1 VAALTSEACREGVS
15 PPALDAAAAGYLASV
30 VLSDTAGCS
39 DGRQT
44 WTIRAEPGQQVRL
57 TLYDFYHA
65 AAAATQAA
73 TPGERQP
80 LNHRPISPGQNNIRR
95 RPLIRLDHRI
105 SLASQTARKALP
117 PTIAKSRNRKM
128 VDCPSYY

>member
-65 AAAATQAA
+65 AAATQAA

-80 LNHRPISPGQNNIRR
+80 LNHRPTSPGQIFAAVR
-95 RPLIRLDHRI
+95 
-105 SLASQTARKALP
+105 
-117 PTIAKSRNRKM
+117 
-128 VDCPSYY
+128 

>member
-1 VAALTSEACREGVS
+1 LSYCGLAAVATLTSEACREGVS

-65 AAAATQAA
+65 AAATQAA

-80 LNHRPISPGQNNIRR
+80 LNHRPTSPGQIFAAVR
-95 RPLIRLDHRI
+95 
-105 SLASQTARKALP
+105 
-117 PTIAKSRNRKM
+117 
-128 VDCPSYY
+128 